1 MFKTKRGQHIQAL
14 INQGLNRQEARLLDK
29 QARSIAKHSLDTV
42 DKIHQHLLHLA
53 KTGRGYMKIKE
64 IINNDH

>member
-1 MFKTKRGQHIQAL
+1 MFKTKAGHRIQAL
-14 INQGLNRQEARLLDK
+14 IDQGLNRQEARSLDR

-42 DKIHQHLLHLA
+42 AKIHQHLLHLA